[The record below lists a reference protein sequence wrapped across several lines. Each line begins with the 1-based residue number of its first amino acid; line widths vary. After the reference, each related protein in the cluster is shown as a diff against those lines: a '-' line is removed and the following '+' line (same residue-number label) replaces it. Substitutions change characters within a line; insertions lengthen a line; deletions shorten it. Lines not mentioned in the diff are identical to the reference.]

1 MSELWE
7 KMDAISETAAYYL
20 ERSKVIQSNIANA
33 DTPGYVPKD
42 LKFEKCLDKE
52 TLKLKTTDPKHI
64 EPEPCDKAQFKVV
77 ELNKIAGYDKN
88 RVNVDEELGKLAETA
103 IMYKTMVQSL
113 HVELAKLKISI
124 TGR

>member
-1 MSELWE
+1 MSDLWG
-7 KMDAISETAAYYL
+7 KTDAISETAAYYL

-33 DTPGYVPKD
+33 DTPGYTPKD
-42 LKFEKCLDKE
+42 LKFEKCLDDQ

-64 EPEPCDKAQFKVV
+64 EPKSCDKSKFKVV

-113 HVELAKLKISI
+113 HAELTKLKISI